1 MVVVGVRGGGWSW
14 SPVVVGEGGGG
25 HRSWLA
31 ILPEVAIGG
40 SGWRWPLVNIV
51 IKQVLVYFSFF
62 KKQK

>member
-25 HRSWLA
+25 HQSWLA
-31 ILPEVAIGG
+31 ILPEVATDVM
-40 SGWRWPLVNIV
+40 RNEKQNIV